1 MSVYSIVSIEPH
13 MVDGTERKLIFIG
26 LCKDYD
32 YAMRKHREM
41 CSNQKYKSK
50 IYRFIRQFG
59 WDAFKCEIVERLPT
73 DISEHDSLVRQQHYI
88 DFYDSTK
95 TMNTKNAIVTEEHK
109 KRIRQEYRKKNADK
123 IRQKKSDYYE
133 ANRETITEKYDLNR
147 DKINAT
153 KRIYE
158 RKQRA
163 WEKYLMEIHY
173 AYSYD
178 LFL

>member
-1 MSVYSIVSIEPH
+1 
-13 MVDGTERKLIFIG
+13 
-26 LCKDYD
+26 
-32 YAMRKHREM
+32 
-41 CSNQKYKSK
+41 
-50 IYRFIRQFG
+50 
-59 WDAFKCEIVERLPT
+59 
-73 DISEHDSLVRQQHYI
+73 
-88 DFYDSTK
+88 
-95 TMNTKNAIVTEEHK
+95 MNTKNAIVTEEHK
-109 KRIRQEYRKKNADK
+109 KRIREEYRKKNADK

-163 WEKYLMEIHY
+163 WEKYLMDTRW